1 MDYYIHYS
9 DGTTETRHW
18 CDRCDERQAVLFT
31 ENEQLCKP
39 CQPTTNNQ

>member
-18 CDRCDERQAVLFT
+18 CDKCDERVALFFHDT
-31 ENEQLCKP
+31 EQLCRE
-39 CQPTTNNQ
+39 CEG